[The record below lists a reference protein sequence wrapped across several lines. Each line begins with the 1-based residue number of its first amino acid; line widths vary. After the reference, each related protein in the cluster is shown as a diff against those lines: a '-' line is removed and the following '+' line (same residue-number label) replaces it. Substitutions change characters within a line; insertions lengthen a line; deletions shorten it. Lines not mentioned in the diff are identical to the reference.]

1 MAVRPERVE
10 DWFHLAPGLLSQDGW
25 ETSFARP
32 LSTLSHCVSPWGG
45 HLIRFSYQDIT
56 IADAPENTAGVLV
69 RPEVRAWVH
78 RANPSPGSS
87 FEVLNQLA
95 PGDAVVKRWAS
106 WGFLRLCSVLFG
118 DLAGHFMNYFFY
130 DPAKPTEFHQ
140 RVRRDYPERGDSAC
154 AFFDQSEPL
163 EGILVCRPQGDPDKF
178 MVNCVLRV
186 PEDKFANWAKIHY
199 MMLLESG
206 RRTAQWFLNRPGISE
221 MRSIDQQFYVVLAIH
236 SFKRGMPQLP
246 VQTPNPGDAV
256 TRIDAG
262 QRMGLTTWVCYHP
275 GMTGSSKFYLSD
287 YIQLFLENIGASAQ
301 TYNLLDGR
309 QLVPYQCVVAREEWN
324 SVRARFCEA
333 FTLQKTAYRRANG
346 GSSAPGMHEGVEP
359 RFLPDAD
366 LALLRE
372 RIEFAQQQPKIVVR
386 NTFVEMDEEDDE
398 EEDEEFRVER
408 NTRRLKTSSHL
419 RVDCSVLAA

>member
-1 MAVRPERVE
+1 MAAARLPKRGLNFSTLGESTQGIAMAVRPERVE

-56 IADAPENTAGVLV
+56 IADAPENTAGVVV

-78 RANPSPGSS
+78 SANPSPGSS

-106 WGFLRLCSVLFG
+106 WRLLRLCSVLFG

-130 DPAKPTEFHQ
+130 DPAKQTELHQ

-206 RRTAQWFLNRPGISE
+206 RLTAQWFFNRPGISE
-221 MRSIDQQFYVVLAIH
+221 MRSLDQQFYVVLAIQ

-287 YIQLFLENIGASAQ
+287 YIQLFLERG
-301 TYNLLDGR
+301 
-309 QLVPYQCVVAREEWN
+309 
-324 SVRARFCEA
+324 
-333 FTLQKTAYRRANG
+333 
-346 GSSAPGMHEGVEP
+346 
-359 RFLPDAD
+359 
-366 LALLRE
+366 
-372 RIEFAQQQPKIVVR
+372 
-386 NTFVEMDEEDDE
+386 
-398 EEDEEFRVER
+398 
-408 NTRRLKTSSHL
+408 
-419 RVDCSVLAA
+419 

>member
-1 MAVRPERVE
+1 
-10 DWFHLAPGLLSQDGW
+10 
-25 ETSFARP
+25 
-32 LSTLSHCVSPWGG
+32 
-45 HLIRFSYQDIT
+45 
-56 IADAPENTAGVLV
+56 
-69 RPEVRAWVH
+69 
-78 RANPSPGSS
+78 
-87 FEVLNQLA
+87 
-95 PGDAVVKRWAS
+95 
-106 WGFLRLCSVLFG
+106 
-118 DLAGHFMNYFFY
+118 
-130 DPAKPTEFHQ
+130 
-140 RVRRDYPERGDSAC
+140 
-154 AFFDQSEPL
+154 
-163 EGILVCRPQGDPDKF
+163 

-206 RRTAQWFLNRPGISE
+206 RLTAQWFFNRPGISE
-221 MRSIDQQFYVVLAIH
+221 MRSLDQQFYVVLAIQ

-262 QRMGLTTWVCYHP
+262 QRMGLTTWVRYHP

-324 SVRARFCEA
+324 SVRARFFEA

-346 GSSAPGMHEGVEP
+346 GSTAPGVHEGVEP

-372 RIEFAQQQPKIVVR
+372 RIKFAQQQPKIVVR

-398 EEDEEFRVER
+398 EEDEEVRVER
-408 NTRRLKTSSHL
+408 NTRRPKTTSHL
-419 RVDCSVLAA
+419 RVDCSVLVA